1 MPKTYRV
8 AVIGHTGRGNYGHG
22 LDTVWLG
29 FPGVE
34 IVGVAD
40 ADPQG
45 LAKAVARLK
54 APKGYADYRQ
64 MLDQL
69 KPDLVAVAP
78 RWIDQHR
85 EMAVAAAERG
95 VRGIYLEKPFCRTLA
110 EADQV
115 IDACR
120 KHGVKLV
127 LSHQT
132 RYSPRLHVV
141 WELIHTG
148 AIGQIVEFRGRGK
161 EDSRG
166 GAEDLWVL
174 GSHVLNLTNYL
185 GGDPEWCFASVLQG
199 GRPIRAADVKSG
211 GEGIGPLAGDE
222 VHAMYRLS
230 RGAVAHFDS
239 IRRAGSNPPRF
250 GLRIYGTQ
258 GIIDM
263 SPGYLGP
270 AYLLSDPTWSPGKS
284 GKGWVPISSAGVG
297 KPEPLA
303 DTGLH
308 GGNLLAVKDLIA
320 AIETGREPES
330 NMYEARTSLEMIA
343 AVFESQ
349 RQGGPVKIPLA
360 NRENPLARMQ

>member
-1 MPKTYRV
+1 MGKTYRV

-22 LDTVWLG
+22 LDTVWVG

-40 ADPQG
+40 ADPAG

-78 RWIDQHR
+78 RWLDQHR
-85 EMAVAAAERG
+85 DMVVAAAERG
-95 VRGIYLEKPFCRTLA
+95 VRGIYLEKPFCRTPA
-110 EADQV
+110 EADQIIAV
-115 IDACR
+115 CR
-120 KHGVKLV
+120 KHGVRLA

-132 RYSPRLHVV
+132 RYSPRLQVV
-141 WELIHTG
+141 WDLIQSG
-148 AIGQIVEFRGRGK
+148 AIGRVVEFRGRGK

-166 GAEDLWVL
+166 GGEDLWVL
-174 GSHVLNLTNYL
+174 GSHVLNLMNYL
-185 GGDPEWCFASVLQG
+185 GGDPQSCFATVLQD
-199 GRPIRAADVKSG
+199 GRPIQARDVKPG

-230 RGAVAHFDS
+230 RGAVGYFDS

-250 GLRIYGTQ
+250 GLTIYGAQ
-258 GIIDM
+258 GVIDM

-270 AYLLSDPTWSPGKS
+270 AYLLSDPSWSPGKS

-308 GGNLLAVKDLIA
+308 GGNLLAVSDLIS
-320 AIETGREPES
+320 AIEANREPEV
-330 NMYEARTSLEMIA
+330 NMYEGWTTIEMIT
-343 AVFESQ
+343 AVFASQ
-349 RQGGPVKIPLA
+349 CQGTPVKFPLA
-360 NRENPLARMQ
+360 SRENPLTKM

>member
-1 MPKTYRV
+1 MAKKYRV

-22 LDTVWLG
+22 LDTVWLE

-40 ADPQG
+40 ANPAG
-45 LAKAVARLK
+45 LAKAIARLK
-54 APKGYADYRQ
+54 VSKGYADYRQ

-69 KPDLVAVAP
+69 QPDLVAVAP
-78 RWIDQHR
+78 RWLDQHR
-85 EMAVAAAERG
+85 EMVVAAAERG
-95 VRGIYLEKPFCRTLA
+95 VRGVYLEKPFCRTPA
-110 EADQV
+110 EADQIV
-115 IDACR
+115 DACR
-120 KHGVKLV
+120 KHGVRLA

-141 WELIHTG
+141 WDLIHSG
-148 AIGQIVEFRGRGK
+148 AIGRVVEFRGRGK

-166 GAEDLWVL
+166 GGEDLWVL
-174 GSHVLNLTNYL
+174 GSHVLNLMNYL
-185 GGDPEWCFASVLQG
+185 GGDPEWCGATVLQE
-199 GRPIRAADVKSG
+199 GRPIQPGDVKPG

-230 RGAVAHFDS
+230 RGAVGYFDS
-239 IRRAGSNPPRF
+239 VRRAGSNPSRF

-258 GIIDM
+258 GVIDM

-270 AYLLSDPTWSPGKS
+270 AYLLADATWLPGKS

-297 KPEPLA
+297 KPEPLV

-308 GGNLLAVKDLIA
+308 GGNLLAVKDLIG
-320 AIETGREPES
+320 AIEAGREPES
-330 NMYEARTSLEMIA
+330 SMYEGRTTIEMIT
-343 AVFESQ
+343 AVFASQ
-349 RQGGPVKIPLA
+349 REGGRVKIPLA
-360 NRENPLARMQ
+360 SRENPLAKL